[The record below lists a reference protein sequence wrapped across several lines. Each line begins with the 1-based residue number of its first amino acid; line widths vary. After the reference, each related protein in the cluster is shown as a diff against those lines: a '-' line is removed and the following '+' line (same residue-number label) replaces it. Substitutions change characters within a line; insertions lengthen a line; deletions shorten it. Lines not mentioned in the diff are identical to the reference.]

1 MKSDTPINKSDKE
14 KARRRESSTP
24 PPPLMC
30 VYWESHPQVNF
41 LNIKFLS
48 PKLPSPPFKC
58 ALVNL
63 YVAILRVS

>member
-1 MKSDTPINKSDKE
+1 MEQQKRQRKSEAEGEQYPT
-14 KARRRESSTP
+14 
-24 PPPLMC
+24 PPLMC

-48 PKLPSPPFKC
+48 PKLPSPPLKC